1 MELIRCKNKEESLS
15 LSAKEISKYFFET
28 KEEILFLS
36 SGGSSLAILDL
47 IDKDALSSKIKVS
60 VLDTRIGVEIKDRC
74 RISLTKAIW
83 IVTNGRPLYGE

>member
-36 SGGSSLAILDL
+36 SGEKL
-47 IDKDALSSKIKVS
+47 IGQLKWLR
-60 VLDTRIGVEIKDRC
+60 L
-74 RISLTKAIW
+74 
-83 IVTNGRPLYGE
+83 